1 MAWVLTH
8 KVTIWDPKNPG
19 TVYDVS
25 RAVNHVK
32 VESSW
37 QMLEDKAT
45 VKLGDLKGQLGSI
58 IKAGFEIKIELGYQ
72 GVYEGVEFEGYIK
85 RVKPTVPMELECE
98 DSLYLLRKKNIS
110 KAWKQTNLKEL
121 VRFIVAGTG
130 IEVSGKLPEV
140 NFEKFRLDNV
150 NGADALNKLK
160 EEYGLVA
167 YFRGKQLFVGLAY
180 SENPG
185 AVKYNFHQNIPFD
198 GMDLTY
204 RTEEEI
210 KIKVVAKSILKD
222 NTQIEVEAGDKDGE
236 QRTIIRYNI
245 KDKKQLKQ
253 LAEDELK
260 KFKFEGYEGKLTT
273 FLVPY
278 ATHLMT
284 ATIEDPEFPERSGKY
299 ILDKVTT
306 TYGTEGARRIIEP
319 GLKIE

>member
-1 MAWVLTH
+1 MAWILTH
-8 KVTIWDPKNPG
+8 KVTIWDPTLPNK
-19 TVYDVS
+19 VYDVS
-25 RAVNHVK
+25 RALHHVK
-32 VESSW
+32 IESGW
-37 QMLEDKAT
+37 EMLEDRAT
-45 VKLGDLKGQLGSI
+45 VQLGDLKGQLASI
-58 IKAGFEIKIELGYQ
+58 IKPGFEIKVELGYK

-85 RVKPTVPMELECE
+85 RVKPNVPMELECE
-98 DSLYLLRKKNIS
+98 DSLYILRKKNLS
-110 KAWKQTNLKEL
+110 KAWKATDLKEL
-121 VRFIVAGTG
+121 VSFIIEGTG
-130 IEVSGKLPEV
+130 IELSGKLPEV
-140 NFEKFRLDNV
+140 KFEKFRLDNV

-180 SENPG
+180 SEKPG
-185 AVKYNFHQNIPFD
+185 EVTYNFHKNIPFD

-204 RTEEEI
+204 RTEDEI

-222 NTQIEVEAGDKDGE
+222 NTKIEVEAGDKDGE

-245 KDKKQLKQ
+245 KDKAQLKQ

-260 KFKFEGYEGKLTT
+260 KLKFEGYEGNLTT

-284 ATIEDPEFPERSGKY
+284 ANIEDPEYPSRSGKY
-299 ILDKVTT
+299 VIDKVTT

-319 GLKIE
+319 GLKIQ